1 MPIYTTFVKPE
12 ELQRLYLFQGVQLE
26 PLQEQ
31 IDSCNVREIE
41 AGGTL
46 IARGQTNNYLYLLI
60 AGRLRVYLDSMGE
73 TLGVIEPGESVG
85 EISII
90 DKQPTTAHVVAETR
104 CRVLVMSEEVLWSM
118 VSSSHAVS
126 INMLSLLA
134 SRLRDSNAR
143 LTESQ
148 KRERELRYKSAVDS
162 LTGLYNRAWFEGEIN
177 ERLELAEEIGKTH
190 SILLLDIDNFQKY
203 NEANGQLAGDRA
215 LYVMGQTLLNNLRPM
230 DTAVR
235 YGGEE
240 FLALLPETD
249 SDTGIQVAEDLRLMI
264 QEVVV
269 RTVDGKELPGVT
281 VSIGV
286 ATQHR
291 GDDVDSL
298 IARAEAALQVAK
310 ESGRNNVSVSESGET
325 V

>member
-12 ELQRLYLFQGVQLE
+12 ELQRLYLFQGVQL
-26 PLQEQ
+26 
-31 IDSCNVREIE
+31 CNVREID
-41 AGGTL
+41 AGQTL

-73 TLGVIEPGESVG
+73 TLGVIEAGESVG

-118 VSSSHAVS
+118 VSGSHAVS

-134 SRLRDSNAR
+134 GRLRDSNIR

-162 LTGLYNRAWFEGEIN
+162 LTGLYNRTWFEGEIN
-177 ERLELAEEIGKTH
+177 ERLTLAEEIDKKY
-190 SILLLDIDNFQKY
+190 SILMLDIDNFQKY
-203 NEANGQLAGDRA
+203 NDANGQLAGDRA
-215 LYVMGQTLLNNLRPM
+215 LHAMGQTLLNNLRPM

-240 FLALLPETD
+240 FLAVLPETD
-249 SDTGIQVAEDLRLMI
+249 SDTGLQVAEDLRLMI
-264 QEVVV
+264 QEVTV
-269 RTVDGKELPGVT
+269 RTGDGKELPGVT

-286 ATQHR
+286 ATQDK

-325 V
+325 A